1 VRLVFKD
8 DTVIDHVVCYA
19 DCIPFALDLL
29 TSSIQVCGRHRQLP
43 FFISIV
49 TVNTI
54 IIIIIIIGN
63 TICRSVQLPSYRL
76 EDQRIKSHLFVVF
89 VSYRHQI

>member
-1 VRLVFKD
+1 MLSVTLTAFHSNLIYLPRQFKFVAV
-8 DTVIDHVVCYA
+8 TVI
-19 DCIPFALDLL
+19 
-29 TSSIQVCGRHRQLP
+29 
-43 FFISIV
+43 FISIV

-63 TICRSVQLPSYRL
+63 TVCRSVQLPSYRL